1 MDRSF
6 DIADLEKKFYT
17 QKELAARWHITQSS
31 VKNYRE
37 RGLLPYFQLPGSS
50 RVLYPVA
57 EIERIE
63 DENTKLPK
71 KGVTNKPKSYRKM
84 PEVSST
90 REWRI

>member
-1 MDRSF
+1 
-6 DIADLEKKFYT
+6 
-17 QKELAARWHITQSS
+17 
-31 VKNYRE
+31 
-37 RGLLPYFQLPGSS
+37 
-50 RVLYPVA
+50 VLYPVA

-71 KGVTNKPKSYRKM
+71 KEVTNKPKSYRKM